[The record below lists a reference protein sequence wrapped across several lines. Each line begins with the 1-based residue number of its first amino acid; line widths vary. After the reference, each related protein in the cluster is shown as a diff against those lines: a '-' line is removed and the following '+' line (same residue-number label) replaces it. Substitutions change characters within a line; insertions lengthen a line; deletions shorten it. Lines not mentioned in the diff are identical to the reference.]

1 MQVILWTRQSLVLDF
16 VLSQPLVAVP
26 HRIHST
32 SRNVRE
38 EKTRSEINCKYI
50 LYRVCNLTMKNKI
63 SSCNLVAIIFAPFS
77 SKQFLCFRCFER
89 QNLIK
94 TVRILFS
101 CSWELSGGGWG
112 CVFMCYCLGRG
123 IKFLEQAGQKE
134 SRQRSLNFLFGSTC
148 LESLQKCP
156 F

>member
-77 SKQFLCFRCFER
+77 SKQILCFRCFER

-112 CVFMCYCLGRG
+112 CVFVLLFGKRNKIPRVGRIEG
-123 IKFLEQAGQKE
+123 IKAALPKLPCWQHLPK
-134 SRQRSLNFLFGSTC
+134 
-148 LESLQKCP
+148 SLQECP